1 MLAIGFEV
9 LESGKACDVAK
20 LIETAAQF
28 TLGRSIDS
36 VTNLVTCDGAAM
48 SVAEQDEIFPGGP
61 TSELCLMHSAMK
73 MGQAAVGELLRSRN
87 KVVQNEFREGKL
99 LYDLVHKMAA
109 WFSYSDRLDKLHVY
123 CDTTGCVKIKLQLDI
138 NKTRVSAIHNLFL
151 SVIRMKPAIQ
161 AYTSEFTK
169 RPAEL
174 ALSHNDFCDL
184 VVFEGVLEVTKVT
197 CVLSQF
203 EEHANRAFKSL
214 LKFHALEQLRKNFIW
229 VIDVST
235 LCTNQSPRPTRVKM
249 LISDMSERGQE
260 CCRRSALEME
270 RRWCNNRTEVIDNSK
285 IVNTDH
291 DLLVAVLDLRTV
303 LCPHIETTIEMPRL
317 RQLVLDEYVKYGLH
331 EFDLQAS
338 RNAAEADEEG
348 GSSSK
353 KKKNGHGG
361 RRKVVRPE
369 AHRPLSIGLT
379 TGDAPAGFGWGEE
392 EEEEEDVVVVLHTP
406 EARQLREKELQKEAG
421 VALKKWRIYG
431 RQLDW
436 APFLKSAVV
445 PQQKSAVV
453 SVPVLAPQST
463 KHGAGAVVNTSK
475 SAASEAGPPEDVVMI
490 TEESVPAAAPKSYD
504 LIDDLLEA
512 DVFKVYRQVL
522 SEEEAQVKVG
532 GKAQFG
538 YFPRMALANIGA
550 MNAESF
556 CERTLSCASL
566 IVTDLHTSLSRE
578 EVRMLTMLRMNVS
591 LMEYMRTEYD
601 GLHSRIEASETRI
614 NKELRDKAEEQAR
627 QDATMGGS

>member
-1 MLAIGFEV
+1 
-9 LESGKACDVAK
+9 
-20 LIETAAQF
+20 
-28 TLGRSIDS
+28 
-36 VTNLVTCDGAAM
+36 
-48 SVAEQDEIFPGGP
+48 
-61 TSELCLMHSAMK
+61 
-73 MGQAAVGELLRSRN
+73 
-87 KVVQNEFREGKL
+87 
-99 LYDLVHKMAA
+99 
-109 WFSYSDRLDKLHVY
+109 
-123 CDTTGCVKIKLQLDI
+123 
-138 NKTRVSAIHNLFL
+138 
-151 SVIRMKPAIQ
+151 
-161 AYTSEFTK
+161 
-169 RPAEL
+169 
-174 ALSHNDFCDL
+174 
-184 VVFEGVLEVTKVT
+184 
-197 CVLSQF
+197 
-203 EEHANRAFKSL
+203 
-214 LKFHALEQLRKNFIW
+214 
-229 VIDVST
+229 
-235 LCTNQSPRPTRVKM
+235 
-249 LISDMSERGQE
+249 
-260 CCRRSALEME
+260 
-270 RRWCNNRTEVIDNSK
+270 
-285 IVNTDH
+285 
-291 DLLVAVLDLRTV
+291 
-303 LCPHIETTIEMPRL
+303 
-317 RQLVLDEYVKYGLH
+317 
-331 EFDLQAS
+331 LQAS